1 MRRGDKSS
9 EARSAARESGA
20 QRYAPENPCIRGH
33 VAERYTASGACVEC
47 TRIHNKRVHEDRPE
61 ERRAYMRE
69 RGRETRLSRD
79 TWAAEV
85 LRAARGRARRIGVDF
100 NIAPDDVEIPETC
113 PVLGVPLIYDALE
126 PRAQR
131 PSLDRTDNSKG
142 YVRGNVRV
150 ISFRANQIKN
160 DATSAELEKVL
171 AYVKA
176 MEKAA

>member
-9 EARSAARESGA
+9 EARSAARRSGA
-20 QRYAPENPCIRGH
+20 QKYMPENPCIRGH
-33 VAERYTASGACVEC
+33 VAERYTAGGACVEC
-47 TRIHNKRVHEDRPE
+47 TRIHNRRLHEDQSEGRK
-61 ERRAYMRE
+61 AYMRE
-69 RGRETRLSRD
+69 RSKATRLSSA

-85 LRAARGRARRIGVDF
+85 LRAARGRARRLGLEFD
-100 NIAPDDVEIPETC
+100 IAADDVETPEVC
-113 PVLGVPLIYDALE
+113 PVLGVPLVYDALE

-131 PSLDRTDNSKG
+131 PSLDRTDNAKG